1 MDNVV
6 FGEEIHLYDYLKREI
21 KKANE
26 LKFIVSFL
34 RESGV
39 KLLCEDLKDAINRG
53 VKIKIITGT
62 YLNITEPSAIYYLK
76 NELKN
81 NIEIRAFNETNKSF
95 HPKTYIINQDDEG
108 VIFIGSSN
116 ISKSAL
122 TNGLEWNYRI
132 KKSKLEEDYIKF
144 ENRFDEIFEN
154 RSYIMND
161 EKLKKY
167 ALSWTKPTYSRV
179 SSESIYE
186 EDKEAEIPT
195 PRGAQIEALYELKKA
210 RAEGIKKGLVIAAT
224 GVGKTFLSAFDSV
237 DYKKILFI
245 AHRKEILNQA
255 KETFMSLRKDLT
267 FGFFQG
273 EEKSNDKDLILANI
287 ATISKDEYLNPK
299 YFSKDYFDYIIVDEF
314 HHAGAKT
321 YIKVIDYFKS
331 KFLLGITAT
340 PYRMDN
346 KDLLSICDDNII
358 YQIDIKDAINRDLL
372 VPFKYYGIYDKVDY
386 SNIDY
391 KNGKYDIKQL
401 EKELSQTSRANLILN
416 KFKDYSG
423 KKTLGFCS
431 SIKHSNF
438 MARYFSK
445 NNIKACCVHSNKSL
459 FDEYTMD
466 RNEAIKALEAGN
478 IDVIFSVDIFNE
490 GVDIKSV
497 DTVMFLRPTESYVI
511 FLQQLGRGLRKAEG
525 KNYLRVLD
533 FIGNYKKAHFIPMI
547 LKGQNPMNLRNIDY
561 NKLNDNEEYPF
572 SCNVNFDFR
581 LIDLFKQM
589 QKNNPL
595 RMRMKEEY
603 FNLKSKLDKKPNR
616 LDIYEGIDIDI
627 SNYLKDSYLGFLNKI
642 DELNPIEKKFFD
654 SVVYDFFKEL
664 EKTSMSK
671 SYKIPVL
678 KSFISKD
685 GIKNRVSLDE
695 IGKIYMEYYLND
707 KRHSLDLNNKK
718 HKDFRNWDI
727 EKFKKEALINP
738 IKFLSKGKYFNYDE
752 TSQEF
757 FINEEIYPYMNKEF
771 ENHFKDIIK
780 YKGNNYFAK
789 RFKEEN

>member
-1 MDNVV
+1 MENVV
-6 FGEEIHLYDYLKREI
+6 FGEEFHLYDYLKREI

-39 KLLCEDLKDAINRG
+39 KLLCEDLKEAINRG

-76 NELKN
+76 SELEDN
-81 NIEIRAFNETNKSF
+81 LEIRAFNETNKSF
-95 HPKTYIINQDDEG
+95 HPKTYIINQNDDG

-144 ENRFDEIFEN
+144 ERRFDEIFEN
-154 RSYIMND
+154 RSYLMDDQN
-161 EKLKKY
+161 LKKY

-186 EDKEAEIPT
+186 EDKKDSTAK

-210 RAEGIKKGLVIAAT
+210 REEGVKKGLVIAAT
-224 GVGKTFLSAFDSV
+224 GVGKTYLSAFDSLN
-237 DYKKILFI
+237 YKKILFI

-255 KETFMSLRKDLT
+255 KDTFMSLRKDLSI
-267 FGFFQG
+267 GFFQG
-273 EEKSNDKDLILANI
+273 EEKTNTKDLILANI
-287 ATISKDEYLNPK
+287 ATISKDEYLNTK
-299 YFSKDYFDYIIVDEF
+299 YFKEDYFDYIIVDEF

-321 YIKVIDYFKS
+321 YLKVIDYFKP

-372 VPFKYYGIYDKVDY
+372 VPFKYYGIYDEVDY

-401 EKELSQTSRANLILN
+401 EKELSQTTRADLIL
-416 KFKDYSG
+416 KKYRDFSG

-438 MARYFSK
+438 MAKYFTK
-445 NNIKACCVHSNKSL
+445 NNIRAFCVHSNKSL

-466 RNEAIKALEAGN
+466 RKEAITALENGD
-478 IDVIFSVDIFNE
+478 IDIIFSVDIFNE

-497 DTVMFLRPTESYVI
+497 DTVMFLRPTESYVV
-511 FLQQLGRGLRKAEG
+511 FLQQLGRGLRKSEG

-547 LKGQNPMNLRNIDY
+547 LKGQNPMNLKNIDY

-595 RMRMKEEY
+595 RIRMKEEY

-642 DELNPIEKKFFD
+642 EELNPIEKEFFD

-678 KSFISKD
+678 KSFVSENGLK
-685 GIKNRVSLDE
+685 KRVSLDE
-695 IGKIYMEYYLND
+695 IAKVYMEYYLND
-707 KRHSLDLNNKK
+707 KRHSIDLNNKK

-727 EKFKKEALINP
+727 EKFKKEALMNP

-752 TSQEF
+752 VNQEF
-757 FINEEIYPYMNKEF
+757 CINEEIHPYMNKEF
-771 ENHFKDIIK
+771 EKHFKDIIK
-780 YKGNNYFAK
+780 YKSNNYFAK
-789 RFKEEN
+789 RFKENN